1 MITEQS
7 TATPERAMS
16 EDKRRSYAVDDVQTI
31 ARRMK
36 EIAAEREAAVA
47 ENAEPS
53 GWPAFETSAL
63 ADLMA
68 VNNQLL
74 DAYRDR
80 ILPKVNSIYADE
92 FWQPLIDAGILTV
105 GDA

>member
-7 TATPERAMS
+7 TAKPERAMS

-47 ENAEPS
+47 ANPM
-53 GWPAFETSAL
+53 P
-63 ADLMA
+63 D
-68 VNNQLL
+68 
-74 DAYRDR
+74 
-80 ILPKVNSIYADE
+80 SIE

-105 GDA
+105 GEA